1 MIKIIDLR
9 ISLGLNLD
17 SSICEEFEN
26 KSKHKNYLFS
36 QGIDFVYEFFN
47 TESNINNDISTKFV
61 ELFANN
67 KVANKFF
74 TKLAD
79 EGIVT

>member
-1 MIKIIDLR
+1 M
-9 ISLGLNLD
+9 
-17 SSICEEFEN
+17 
-26 KSKHKNYLFS
+26 
-36 QGIDFVYEFFN
+36 YEFFN
-47 TESNINNDISTKFV
+47 IESNINNDISTKFV

-67 KVANKFF
+67 KIANKFF

>member
-1 MIKIIDLR
+1 MCIRD
-9 ISLGLNLD
+9 SLNLD
-17 SSICEEFEN
+17 SSICEEFES
-26 KSKHKNYLFS
+26 KSKHKNYIFS
-36 QGIDFVYEFFN
+36 QGIDFVHEFFN
-47 TESNINNDISTKFV
+47 NESNINNDTSIKFV

-67 KVANKFF
+67 KIANKFF

>member
-1 MIKIIDLR
+1 M
-9 ISLGLNLD
+9 SLGLNLD

-26 KSKHKNYLFS
+26 KSKHKNYIFS

-67 KVANKFF
+67 KIANKFF